1 MIRKLALMTIAAV
14 AVLAL
19 ATGPVGASTE
29 GEALPDHDWAH
40 DGPFGTF
47 DRAALRRGFQVYREV
62 CGFCHGLKYIA
73 FRDLAALGFSDD
85 EIESIAAEFEI
96 ADGPDDEGEMFTRPG
111 VASDRLPDPF
121 PNDNAARFA
130 NMGALPPDL
139 SLIVEARPGF
149 ENYLYG
155 LLMGFAEPPEDFE
168 LADGMSYNLYFPGK
182 QIAMASPLFEDS
194 VEYADGTAATVE
206 QMAEDVTVFLAWAAE
221 PNMEERKR
229 LGFKVMIYL
238 LILTVLMYFVNKKV
252 WKGLK
257 D

>member
-1 MIRKLALMTIAAV
+1 MIKKLALVTIAAV
-14 AVLAL
+14 AVLAQ
-19 ATGPVGASTE
+19 ATAPARA
-29 GEALPDHDWAH
+29 EAEAPPGRDWAH
-40 DGPFGTF
+40 KGPFGTF
-47 DRAALRRGFQVYREV
+47 DRAALKRGFQVYREV

-73 FRDLAALGFSDD
+73 FRDLAALGFSAD
-85 EIESIAAEFEI
+85 EVASIAAEFEI

-111 VASDRLPDPF
+111 VASDILPDPF

-139 SLIVEARPGF
+139 SLIVEARPGS
-149 ENYLYG
+149 EDYLFG
-155 LLMGFAEPPEDFE
+155 LLTGFAEPPEDFE
-168 LADGMSYNLYFPGK
+168 LDDGMNYNLYFPDR
-182 QIAMASPLFEDS
+182 QIAMAPPLFEDS

-238 LILTVLMYFVNKKV
+238 LILTVLMYFVNKRV